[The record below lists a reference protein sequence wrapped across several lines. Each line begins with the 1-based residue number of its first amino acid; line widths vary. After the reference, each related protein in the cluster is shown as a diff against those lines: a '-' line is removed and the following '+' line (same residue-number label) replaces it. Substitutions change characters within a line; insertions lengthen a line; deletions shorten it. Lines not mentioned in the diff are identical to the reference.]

1 MADQWCPGENQTYTS
16 CKSSCPTTCSNLG
29 TSKCTKK
36 CAGRGCVCKNGFVQL
51 RADPLVCVRREDCQ
65 SSPGHCPGANQEY
78 SSCKSS
84 CPLTCSDNGP
94 RPCTFQCAGQGC
106 VCKQGFVELQNN
118 PLICVR
124 RDQCPARPQQCPGP
138 NQMFTTCKTR
148 CPERCSDKS
157 PRACT
162 ADCAGQ
168 GCVCM
173 EGYVQL
179 KDEPLVCVRRGE
191 CPESPKECKRANQE
205 YTQCKHSCPAT
216 CSRRKGP
223 TICSTECNGEGCT
236 CKKGSLQLQ
245 KRPLVCVT
253 EEMCDFILQLQCPGE
268 HQVYTPCKSL
278 CPRTCADDKTP
289 RCTDDCGGHG
299 CVCEEGYVQLQ
310 ADPLIC
316 VRKKD
321 CPARPRQCKQP
332 NQVYTPCKSRCPLT
346 CSNKLPQVCPTNCTG
361 DGCVCKAGY
370 FQLQRKPLVC
380 VSEATCESAYQW
392 CKGEN
397 QMYSFCKSRC
407 PETCSDDGPRYC
419 SNKCGGH
426 GCVCRDGYVQ
436 LSADPLKCVRRE
448 QCPSAPKSCPFSNQV
463 YTTCKSS
470 CPATCTN
477 KKPRICTLDCAGEG
491 CVCKSGYVQLSEN
504 PLICVRATECPTTPE
519 RCSGV
524 NQVYTDCKSP
534 CPISCWDAKK
544 IHACPPTCA
553 GKGCECRRGT
563 VMLRQTPLICV
574 EPTQCFGI
582 VDSVDPDLGSKIKTA
597 VSDGLHLPGAP
608 SIPVMTAE
616 PSLPTT
622 NASVGPG
629 IAVTSPEQPKETP
642 PPNLPPLPPLPT
654 PKPSSVPSIPQV
666 PSVTL
671 PSAPKAYLKT

>member
-1 MADQWCPGENQTYTS
+1 M
-16 CKSSCPTTCSNLG
+16 
-29 TSKCTKK
+29 
-36 CAGRGCVCKNGFVQL
+36 
-51 RADPLVCVRREDCQ
+51 
-65 SSPGHCPGANQEY
+65 
-78 SSCKSS
+78 
-84 CPLTCSDNGP
+84 
-94 RPCTFQCAGQGC
+94 
-106 VCKQGFVELQNN
+106 
-118 PLICVR
+118 
-124 RDQCPARPQQCPGP
+124 
-138 NQMFTTCKTR
+138 
-148 CPERCSDKS
+148 
-157 PRACT
+157 
-162 ADCAGQ
+162 
-168 GCVCM
+168 
-173 EGYVQL
+173 
-179 KDEPLVCVRRGE
+179 
-191 CPESPKECKRANQE
+191 
-205 YTQCKHSCPAT
+205 
-216 CSRRKGP
+216 
-223 TICSTECNGEGCT
+223 
-236 CKKGSLQLQ
+236 
-245 KRPLVCVT
+245 
-253 EEMCDFILQLQCPGE
+253 
-268 HQVYTPCKSL
+268 
-278 CPRTCADDKTP
+278 
-289 RCTDDCGGHG
+289 
-299 CVCEEGYVQLQ
+299 
-310 ADPLIC
+310 
-316 VRKKD
+316 
-321 CPARPRQCKQP
+321 
-332 NQVYTPCKSRCPLT
+332 
-346 CSNKLPQVCPTNCTG
+346 
-361 DGCVCKAGY
+361 
-370 FQLQRKPLVC
+370 
-380 VSEATCESAYQW
+380 
-392 CKGEN
+392 
-397 QMYSFCKSRC
+397 
-407 PETCSDDGPRYC
+407 
-419 SNKCGGH
+419 
-426 GCVCRDGYVQ
+426 CRDGYVQ

-629 IAVTSPEQPKETP
+629 IAVSSPEQPKETP

-654 PKPSSVPSIPQV
+654 PKPSSAPSIPQV

-671 PSAPKAYLKT
+671 PPAPPSLPKKPEGPVVVPDSPPGVSSAPGQPSQPTLLAPSAPSPPAYPSTPVIQAQPHFPSGYPVTNILPGASVVPGVVMYPGVSVGSPVGVQMTPGSPVVEEVPVKTLFNKVRY